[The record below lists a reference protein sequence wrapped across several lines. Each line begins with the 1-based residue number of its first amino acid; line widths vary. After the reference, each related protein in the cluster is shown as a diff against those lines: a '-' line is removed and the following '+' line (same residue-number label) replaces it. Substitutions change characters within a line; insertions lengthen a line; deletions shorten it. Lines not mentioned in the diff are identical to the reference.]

1 MSFSIFGAT
10 MTEIVD
16 ISLEEESTPKR
27 RLRSFGHVY
36 EVNAANP
43 IVPLVPY
50 NVNRYK
56 TFIVASDVSVML
68 TMDLPTVAPEPAN
81 TGALT
86 PNTGIVCGTTGN
98 GFDGYEFYGPDPI
111 WAVNILANGNCRVNV
126 VQTVWEAEDS

>member
-1 MSFSIFGAT
+1 

-16 ISLEEESTPKR
+16 ISLEDEVTPKR
-27 RLRSFGHVY
+27 RLRSFCHTY

-43 IVPLVPY
+43 IVPVVPY

-56 TFIVASDVSVML
+56 TFIVAVDVSIIVA
-68 TMDLPTVAPEPAN
+68 MDLPTVGPDPAN
-81 TGALT
+81 AGGLV

-111 WAVNILANGNCRVNV
+111 WIVNVQGNGNCRVNV
-126 VQTVWEAEDS
+126 VQTVWEAED